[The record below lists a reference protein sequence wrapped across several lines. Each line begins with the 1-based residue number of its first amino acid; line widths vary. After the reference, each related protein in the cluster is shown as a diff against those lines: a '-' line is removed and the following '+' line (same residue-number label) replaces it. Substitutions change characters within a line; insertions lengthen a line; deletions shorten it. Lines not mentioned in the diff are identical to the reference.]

1 MFGTLSKKNQICIKY
16 ENGYFPPLLRYVK
29 YKIKKIISKIKHTNI
44 ISFKEGSFEGKIKHI
59 LHLFGFQLFPRLF
72 CSQSSHLY

>member
-29 YKIKKIISKIKHTNI
+29 YNIKKLSQRLSIQTLYPSKRGHL
-44 ISFKEGSFEGKIKHI
+44 KEK
-59 LHLFGFQLFPRLF
+59 
-72 CSQSSHLY
+72 